1 MKIKQEDSMD
11 FSFKNPFDDFNANI
25 LNPEQI
31 MQYWYTPFA
40 TGALKEFDE
49 KKFFAQKMPIIL
61 QGSRGSGKTTI
72 LKYFSFP
79 VQKERANQRNLTIK
93 EQLVADGGVGFYFR
107 CDYSFLKEFENI
119 FRIAKPEGWIVCF
132 EHYLELFFAKNLLD
146 FIRVICGENNDSYQ
160 DEIIKLAK
168 LNGLETDEFLSMADI
183 NRYINSEISYI
194 NMFKNDSLF
203 KKIDFMPKHVWS
215 LYDIS
220 VRLIHAIS
228 AAFPELS
235 QINYLL
241 LIDEFE
247 NLPLDLQKLFNTI
260 IKFCNADVSMRVGR
274 RSENI
279 VTTETIN
286 SIEYLREQHDYCLI
300 VLDQEQNIQS
310 MKKYLAGIA
319 RKRLEAFEGLSL
331 SYNIIDILG
340 DKEDLDCECCNIAD
354 SRNLHLKYLL
364 NSNPRI
370 ASNKRICD
378 EIISIIGC
386 PENRIAEMIN
396 ALWVARCSDND
407 DLIIA
412 AYEAVDAMDAFFKK
426 AKHPKQAKYK
436 NDYSNKYRY
445 ALTAILCAAYK
456 KDKSY
461 YSFNTIC
468 YLSEGNTRTFI
479 NLCRAIISDALFYE
493 KATFMGT
500 GRISVESQSRAIKD
514 YSLSEFESVCSIIQH
529 GNNIRNF
536 ILSLGN
542 VFSEYHKDRMVRY
555 PETNQF
561 SYNPDSLL
569 STDKDILNIAISWSL
584 IKRRRGTQ
592 RISASIAKEDFLYS
606 INKIFSPM
614 FNISYRTRGG
624 VNVVLSPDDI
634 GTMLKGE
641 PIRSFIS
648 SSGQKKGTS
657 ANSSQKAPPYEQ
669 VSMFDEG
676 ES

>member
-1 MKIKQEDSMD
+1 MD
-11 FSFKNPFDDFNANI
+11 FSFKSPFDDFNANV

-31 MQYWYTPFA
+31 MQYWYTPFS

-49 KKFFAQKMPIIL
+49 KKFFTQKMPIIL

-79 VQKERANQRNLTIK
+79 VQQERASQRNLTIK
-93 EQLVADGGVGFYFR
+93 EQLISDGGVGFYFR
-107 CDYSFLKEFENI
+107 CDYSFLKEFENV
-119 FRIAKPEGWIVCF
+119 FRITKQEEWIDCF
-132 EHYLELFFAKNLLD
+132 EHYLELFFTKNLLD
-146 FIRVICGENNDSYQ
+146 FIRAFCGESNSYCQ
-160 DEIIKLAK
+160 DEIISAAQ
-168 LNGLETDEFLSMADI
+168 LNGLETDEFCGMDVFYQ
-183 NRYINSEISYI
+183 YITSEIAYI

-203 KKIDFMPKHVWS
+203 RKIDFSPKHIWS
-215 LYDIS
+215 LYDLS

-228 AAFPELS
+228 VVFPELS

-241 LIDEFE
+241 LVDEFE
-247 NLPLDLQKLFNTI
+247 NLPLALQKLFNTI
-260 IKFCNADVSMRVGR
+260 IKFCNTDVSMRVGR

-286 SIEYLREQHDYCLI
+286 NVEYLREKHDYCLI

-331 SYNIIDILG
+331 SHNIIDILG
-340 DKEDLDCECCNIAD
+340 DKEDLDYECRMIAD
-354 SRNLHLKYLL
+354 SKNLHLKYLL
-364 NSNPRI
+364 TSNPRI
-370 ASNKRICD
+370 ASNEQICD

-386 PENRIAEMIN
+386 SENRIAEMIN
-396 ALWVARCSDND
+396 ALWVARCPDNV
-407 DLIIA
+407 DLFIA
-412 AYEAVDAMDAFFKK
+412 AHEAVDAMNAFFKK
-426 AKHPKQAKYK
+426 AKHPKLAKYK

-445 ALTAILCAAYK
+445 ALTSVLCAAYR

-493 KATFMGT
+493 KASFINT
-500 GRISVESQSRAIKD
+500 GKISAESQSRAIKD

-542 VFSEYHKDRMVRY
+542 VFSEYHKDHMVRY

-569 STDKDILNIAISWSL
+569 PADKYILNIAISWSL
-584 IKRRRGTQ
+584 IKRRKGTQ

-606 INKIFSPM
+606 INKIFSPI

-624 VNVVLSPDDI
+624 VNVVLSPQDV
-634 GTMLKGE
+634 GSMLKGE

-648 SSGQKKGTS
+648 SPGQRTGISVNLSKKV
-657 ANSSQKAPPYEQ
+657 PPYEQ
-669 VSMFDEG
+669 VSMFDG
-676 ES
+676 EES